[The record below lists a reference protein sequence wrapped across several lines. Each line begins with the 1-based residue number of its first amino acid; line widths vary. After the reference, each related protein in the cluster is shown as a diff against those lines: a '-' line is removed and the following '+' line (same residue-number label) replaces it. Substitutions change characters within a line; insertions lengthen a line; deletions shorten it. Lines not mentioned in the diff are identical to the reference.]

1 MWLVVSFEVHNKMV
15 QLVVVFDKGDARVK
29 NVGDFESISSLPLAQ
44 EITFHFDP
52 IGLLTCL
59 LLYISYFV

>member
-29 NVGDFESISSLPLAQ
+29 NVGGFESISSLLFLKTQ
-44 EITFHFDP
+44 
-52 IGLLTCL
+52 
-59 LLYISYFV
+59 

>member
-1 MWLVVSFEVHNKMV
+1 VVSSFEVHNKMV
-15 QLVVVFDKGDARVK
+15 QLVIVFDKGDARVK

-44 EITFHFDP
+44 EINFFFDP